1 VNVEILDVEVSAVYL
16 DSTTTR
22 LLAEERFALLR
33 SDATTTTRRGKRG
46 ARTRVVPQA
55 RRSVGFWLVG
65 LGLRLASPSAA
76 ERESLRALPPA
87 CV

>member
-1 VNVEILDVEVSAVYL
+1 VNIEILDVEVSAVYL

-33 SDATTTTRRGKRG
+33 SDATTTTRRDERG
-46 ARTRVVPQA
+46 ARKA
-55 RRSVGFWLVG
+55 IGFWLVG

-76 ERESLRALPPA
+76 ERESLQALPPA
-87 CV
+87 CA

>member
-33 SDATTTTRRGKRG
+33 SDATTTTRRGEHGVRKSIG
-46 ARTRVVPQA
+46 WA
-55 RRSVGFWLVG
+55 LVG
-65 LGLRLASPSAA
+65 LGLRLAGPSAV
-76 ERESLRALPPA
+76 EREGLTALPPA

>member
-22 LLAEERFALLR
+22 LLAAERFALLR
-33 SDATTTTRRGKRG
+33 SDATTTTRRDERG
-46 ARTRVVPQA
+46 AR
-55 RRSVGFWLVG
+55 RRIGFWLVG
-65 LGLRLASPSAA
+65 LGLRLAGPSQA